1 MSRPSR
7 NSKPKPDG
15 VGKSPTEIDHVHVE
29 RSEIE
34 ETGEFDLD
42 GLSVRLA
49 HSIDSIGA
57 KRVVLDT
64 LESLFASLPNEMIPS
79 TKG

>member
-15 VGKSPTEIDHVHVE
+15 VGKSPTGIDHVHVE

-42 GLSVRLA
+42 GLFLRLA

-57 KRVVLDT
+57 KRVVLDST
-64 LESLFASLPNEMIPS
+64 PS
-79 TKG
+79 NRCSRRSPTR